1 MTTQRLSEINA
12 KIQGLRAAR
21 IPTDK
26 WDYGKMREKREI
38 ALQDARKKLA
48 RHKALNGVRN
58 AMYPEREGNHYSSL
72 ELSPDIRYANDY
84 IRLIEEVIKCKNELE
99 IMDLSLEGLLLE
111 KINILEELIL

>member
-12 KIQGLRAAR
+12 KIQALRSAR

-38 ALQDARKKLA
+38 ALQDARTKLT
-48 RHKALNGVRN
+48 RHKALNGVRDTL
-58 AMYPEREGNHYSSL
+58 YPELKGNPYSL
-72 ELSPDIRYANDY
+72 ELTPDICYANNY

-99 IMDLSLEGLLLE
+99 VMDLSLDGLLFE